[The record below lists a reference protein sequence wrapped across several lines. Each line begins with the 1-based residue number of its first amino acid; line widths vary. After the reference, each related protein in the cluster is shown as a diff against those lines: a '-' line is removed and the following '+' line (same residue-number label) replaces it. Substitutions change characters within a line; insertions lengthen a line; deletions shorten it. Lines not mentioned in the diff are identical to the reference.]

1 MKDSDESS
9 TTRRRLL
16 ATVGTAGAASVAGCG
31 FQAPTAGDAEGPAES
46 PAERVARI
54 ERYPRIRVASVDDID
69 VGDTVE
75 FEYPLDGAGN
85 FLTRLAEDA
94 DAGVGPDGG
103 IVAFSNLC
111 THMGCAVS
119 GNVDAGRGTAGP
131 CPCHYTSFDL
141 AKGGLVVVGPAT
153 TDLPQVRLD
162 VEDGDVFATG
172 MDGLVHGRRNNLA
185 DGESV
190 SGEGE

>member
-1 MKDSDESS
+1 MMDDDISV
-9 TTRRRLL
+9 TRRRLL
-16 ATVGTAGAASVAGCG
+16 GAVGTAGAASVAGCG
-31 FQAPTAGDAEGPAES
+31 FQPPTADETDAPAES
-46 PAERVARI
+46 PTERVGRT
-54 ERYPRIRVASVDDID
+54 ERYPRLRIASVDEID
-69 VGDTVE
+69 VGETVE
-75 FEYPLDGAGN
+75 FEYPLDGSGN

-94 DAGVGPDGG
+94 DAGVGPEEG

-119 GNVDAGRGTAGP
+119 GNVDAERGTAGP

-141 AKGGLVVVGPAT
+141 SKGGLVVVGPAT

-162 VEDGDVFATG
+162 VEDGEVFATG

-185 DGESV
+185 DGEPV